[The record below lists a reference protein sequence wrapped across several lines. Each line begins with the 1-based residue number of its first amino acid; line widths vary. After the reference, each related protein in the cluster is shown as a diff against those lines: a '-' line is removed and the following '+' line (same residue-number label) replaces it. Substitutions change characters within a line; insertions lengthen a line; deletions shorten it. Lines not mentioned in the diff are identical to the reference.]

1 MWGRDRW
8 ASWWSVWIAAQR
20 NGGRVG
26 ELAVCFAA
34 HGPQSP
40 GEPLL
45 RHGVQAVAVD
55 HGGLVYTGVRVYRDF
70 DGQATSLGGDLG
82 HGHVGTDIE
91 HLVAG
96 DDQDRAWFAA
106 NFGEPDLAASHGW
119 PQASASSQSASSCS
133 GSAW

>member
-1 MWGRDRW
+1 MWGRDRC
-8 ASWWSVWIAAQR
+8 ASCWSVSIAAQR
-20 NGGRVG
+20 NGGRFADLV
-26 ELAVCFAA
+26 ECVAVQ
-34 HGPQSP
+34 GSESL

-45 RHGVQAVAVD
+45 RDGVQAVAVD
-55 HGGLVYTGVRVYRDF
+55 HGGLVYTCVGVDRDF

-106 NFGEPDLAASHGW
+106 DVGEPDLAASHGW